1 MECIFYLSV
10 TLIYSNESVLAS
22 DLSIALP
29 VSVSDED
36 KHLPSPFTNAPS
48 ASLVFAKE
56 QQAKEKAHPPGT
68 SKILSKARKKALEEE
83 QKKVSLCFGSCCQ
96 IK

>member
-1 MECIFYLSV
+1 MYLICHSGFSL
-10 TLIYSNESVLAS
+10 LI
-22 DLSIALP
+22 
-29 VSVSDED
+29 SVSEED

-48 ASLVFAKE
+48 ASLIFAKE

-83 QKKVSLCFGSCCQ
+83 QKKVHIDIFLLLVTV
-96 IK
+96 